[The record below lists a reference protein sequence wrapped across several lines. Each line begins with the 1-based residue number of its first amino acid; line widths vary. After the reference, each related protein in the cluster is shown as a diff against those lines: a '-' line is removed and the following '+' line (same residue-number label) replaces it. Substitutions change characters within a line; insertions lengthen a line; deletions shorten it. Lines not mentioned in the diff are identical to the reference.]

1 MRPHRFFLARFFRAQ
16 SRFFLARFFLLC
28 TLVSLCF
35 SSLAQS
41 AHGQAVDSS
50 MDVYYTTDR
59 SAILYYAAD
68 TTRAYVHLKL
78 REPVYVIK
86 DQGNG
91 WMEVRTLD
99 GANGLVRSSLLSN
112 VWIRISKTEQT
123 LFAYQGGK
131 LIAKIPTD
139 LGYNFFSDKERRGN
153 LADPDHWRT
162 PEGQFFVAAKNPHS
176 QFYKA
181 LVLNYP
187 NAEDAER
194 GLRDEL
200 ITQAQYDAIVLAERT
215 VSMPLMNTELGGYI
229 EIHGDG
235 TGERN
240 NWTQGC
246 IAIANGELDRLWDL
260 VTVGTPVL
268 IDP

>member
-1 MRPHRFFLARFFRAQ
+1 MRLAR
-16 SRFFLARFFLLC
+16 LFLLC
-28 TLVSLCF
+28 PLVGLCVSLF
-35 SSLAQS
+35 VLPAV
-41 AHGQAVDSS
+41 GQAVDSS

-59 SAILYYAAD
+59 SVTLYYASD

-78 REPVYVIK
+78 REPVYVLE
-86 DQGNG
+86 DHDNG
-91 WMEVRTLD
+91 WKSVRTLD
-99 GANGLVRSSLLSN
+99 GANGLVRSRSLSN

-131 LIAKIPTD
+131 LVAKFATD

-200 ITQAQYDAIVLAERT
+200 ITQEQYDAIVLAERT

-246 IAIANGELDRLWDL
+246 IAIVNSELDLIWDL
-260 VTVGTPVL
+260 VAVGTPVL